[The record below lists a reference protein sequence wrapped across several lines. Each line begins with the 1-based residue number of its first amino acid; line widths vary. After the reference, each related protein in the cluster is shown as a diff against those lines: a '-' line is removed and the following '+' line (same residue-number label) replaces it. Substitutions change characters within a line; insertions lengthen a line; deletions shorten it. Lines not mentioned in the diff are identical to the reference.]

1 MADIQVINGNMAA
14 AIGAALCRPRYH
26 RRLSHH
32 PPDSHRGVSGRLR
45 HRRQAGQQRQRGG
58 ERAVRHERCHR
69 ASLAGSRV
77 FTASAS
83 QGLSLMYEPY
93 FRASTL
99 RLPVVMAVANREMI
113 SPQTLWGGPQDS
125 LTVRDAGWLQ
135 DLCGG

>member
-14 AIGAALCRPRYH
+14 AIGAALCRPDIIAAY
-26 RRLSHH
+26 
-32 PPDSHRGVSGRLR
+32 PITPDSHRGVSGRLR

-69 ASLAGSRV
+69 RVPGGSRV

-125 LTVRDAGWLQ
+125 
-135 DLCGG
+135 